1 MAGVSTPDAAMD
13 QWMRLDFARERILNA
28 DATTVSV
35 GHYEG
40 GAYNNY

>member
-1 MAGVSTPDAAMD
+1 MN
-13 QWMRLDFARERILNA
+13 LDFARERILNA

-40 GAYNNY
+40 GAYGNYWVLIFSYPKLSHR